1 MEATDNAAVVAVL
14 SLLKVNFK
22 ETMQNFAH
30 WRQLNMRKKIKNKQ
44 LKLLL
49 IWIHSVDL
57 MTLGPTLRPFKV
69 LNR

>member
-30 WRQLNMRKKIKNKQ
+30 WRQLNKRKKKIKNK
-44 LKLLL
+44 
-49 IWIHSVDL
+49 
-57 MTLGPTLRPFKV
+57 
-69 LNR
+69 